1 MYKVVIIDD
10 EPLAR
15 KGIKNIVNWKSLNC
29 EVCAEAGNGVEGLEQ
44 IRRYLPDIILT
55 DIYIPGMEGL
65 NMLKQA
71 KNIVPD
77 TKVIIVTRHRAFDL
91 VHEAF
96 KFGAYDFLLKPA
108 KLEDLTSVIG
118 RAAEDLTA
126 QNMRE
131 LEFDK
136 FKILF
141 EQNIPSLKEKL
152 LCDIIFNINNNE
164 DEILEKMELFEM
176 QINNFVF
183 LLIENDFDENANTQ
197 YNKQLYQFGI
207 KNSFAELLAD
217 KYEIYSIVLN
227 SNRMCFIVQTNA
239 SCDIVMS
246 EVVDKSSHLQNMIN
260 YAFGFSVT
268 IAVSTIGTSVLDLP
282 EKLKECEYSLQY
294 KSYMENS
301 SIIQYNDFRS
311 FFKYED
317 YSLLKIYK
325 QELLEGIKA
334 GNEEAVKVSAG
345 NISDFISLNTIDINY
360 IKDFFYSTLS
370 SINNIRVSVL
380 AADADKR
387 HEECKDIANL
397 LNLIDSGADTEALS
411 SLLQDTAINVCSKVN
426 SYNNKSIR
434 VILRKAVD
442 YVNEHFAQPITLNE
456 VACHTFVTTFYI
468 SRMFKK
474 ELGTSFVDYLNNMR
488 IEKAKELLKD
498 VKYKSYE
505 VASLVGIPDPHYFSK
520 LFKKHCGMTPSEY
533 RETLNME

>member
-10 EPLAR
+10 EPIIR
-15 KGIKNIVNWKSLNC
+15 KGIKNIINWKNLNC
-29 EVCAEAGNGVEGLEQ
+29 EVCAEAGSGTEGLAQ

-55 DIYIPGMEGL
+55 DICIPGMEGL

-71 KNIVPD
+71 KDIVPD
-77 TKVIIVTRHRAFDL
+77 AKVIIVTRHRTFEL

-96 KFGAYDFLLKPA
+96 KCGAYDFLLKPA
-108 KLEDLTSVIG
+108 KLEDLTAVIE
-118 RAAEDLTA
+118 RAAEDLA
-126 QNMRE
+126 VQNIRD
-131 LEFDK
+131 LEIDK

-164 DEILEKMELFEM
+164 NEIMEKMKLFEM

-183 LLIENDFDENANTQ
+183 ILIENDFEENANTQ

-239 SCDIVMS
+239 FCDIVMS
-246 EVVDKSSHLQNMIN
+246 EVVDKSSHLQDMIN

-268 IAVSTIGTSVLDLP
+268 IAVSTIGTSVLELP

-294 KSYMENS
+294 KNYMESN
-301 SIIQYNDFRS
+301 SIIQYKDFRS

-325 QELLEGIKA
+325 QELLEGIKT
-334 GNEEAVKVSAG
+334 GNEEAVKASAQS
-345 NISDFISLNTIDINY
+345 ISNFISSNTIDINY

-397 LNLIDSGADTEALS
+397 LNLIDSGAGTEALS
-411 SLLQDTAINVCSKVN
+411 SLLQDTAVNVSLKVN
-426 SYNNKSIR
+426 SFNNKSIR

-505 VASLVGIPDPHYFSK
+505 VAGLVGIPDPHYFSK

-533 RETLNME
+533 RETLEVR